1 MTRPSSSKYYGQDV
15 QSVTITAQLLF
26 ASIAVLCSV
35 FMVVY
40 HARTHIKKKRVA
52 AIGADTFADAEFTAW
67 LDKFDLSDLTDALA
81 GVLGRDAQL
90 RIVLDAVDSD
100 LEELFK
106 ELKASFVTRCKL
118 RRAINEQCDMSA

>member
-118 RRAINEQCDMSA
+118 RRAINEQRDMSA